1 MIKSYEQFKS
11 KIFNNKDQLRDMLNI
26 LYNVDKLRPMVID
39 AYNIIEQVE
48 REKKNQKVKKALL
61 EKNVVQFNKRKASQP
76 PLFIFDKQGTSMAT
90 LVCFLIHLQSKGCEN
105 HEKIF
110 GVINKIYF
118 DNQYLKMSPY

>member
-39 AYNIIEQVE
+39 AYNVIEQVE

-61 EKNVVQFNKRKASQP
+61 NKNAVQFNKPKAS
-76 PLFIFDKQGTSMAT
+76 
-90 LVCFLIHLQSKGCEN
+90 
-105 HEKIF
+105 
-110 GVINKIYF
+110 
-118 DNQYLKMSPY
+118 